1 MIDWIYFRNSWNS
14 CKKVQEFLETHN
26 IETKD
31 RTDARKEKLEA
42 DAVWDL
48 IGSAERI
55 VVAKGKSVVTF
66 VPHDDTREDVLNVV
80 LGRSGSLR
88 APTVKSG
95 DVYYVGYNETLY
107 ADFPV

>member
-1 MIDWIYFRNSWNS
+1 MEA
-14 CKKVQEFLETHN
+14 KE
-26 IETKD
+26 

-48 IGSAERI
+48 IGSADSI

-66 VPHDDTREDVLNVV
+66 QPNEDGRDSVLKAV

-88 APTVKSG
+88 APTIRTG
-95 DVYYVGYNETLY
+95 DVFYVGYNDTLY
-107 ADFPV
+107 TDPPFVN